1 MVCESC
7 TMRGHTDL
15 HLLNEATEARAP
27 EVGCPAGPAAPLEH
41 PTPVSWSHILSGARL
56 EFPLAPSHP
65 GCALNDSPVG
75 LAAYILEKFST
86 WTKSEYRELED
97 GGLER

>member
-1 MVCESC
+1 MLETGLLPITTLTQPHTSVLESYS
-7 TMRGHTDL
+7 L
-15 HLLNEATEARAP
+15 
-27 EVGCPAGPAAPLEH
+27 GPGSNP
-41 PTPVSWSHILSGARL
+41 S
-56 EFPLAPSHP
+56 LAPPHP

-86 WTKSEYRELED
+86 WTNPEYRELED